1 MNNNSSASKTHVGTP
16 ATRILEQI
24 GVPYEIHAYTHDP
37 AVRSFGAEASAK
49 LGVEPHR
56 VFKTLL
62 IKVDDDLVVAILPV
76 SSQLDL
82 KALASAHGGKKAH
95 LAGVAEAERRT
106 GYVVGGM
113 SPLGQRQT
121 SPTVLDMSALDF
133 QRILISG
140 GRRGLDIELAP
151 NDLVMLTNAH
161 VARIARPD

>member
-1 MNNNSSASKTHVGTP
+1 MNNKSSSAKVSVGTP
-16 ATRILEQI
+16 ATKILEQI
-24 GVPYEIHAYTHDP
+24 GVSYEVHTYAHDP
-37 AVRSFGAEASAK
+37 AVRSFGTEASAK
-49 LGVEPHR
+49 LGVESDR

-62 IKVDDDLVVAILPV
+62 IKVDDALIAAVLPV

-82 KALASAHGGKKAH
+82 KALASAHGGKRAH
-95 LAGVAEAERRT
+95 LAGVAEAERKT

-121 SPTVLDMSALDF
+121 SPTVLDISAMDY

-161 VARIARPD
+161 VARISRPD